1 MEFVARDKAAFT
13 PILAAAR
20 NTPGI
25 KSFDREKNSK
35 EEVEGEGKK
44 LKADFDLTK
53 LSPRV
58 R

>member
-1 MEFVARDKAAFT
+1 MEFVARDKAAFA

-20 NTPGI
+20 NTPGV

-35 EEVEGEGKK
+35 DEIEGDGEK
-44 LKADFDLTK
+44 LKADFDVTK